1 MPRYLWRRKGGAAG
15 TRRMTQ
21 TVSEG
26 GLREGC
32 SCWGV
37 KFSPSSEARRCMGLC
52 HCQRAVRSGDRSST
66 SCKSNGALST
76 SAAPTRPAC
85 QLLPQLP
92 LSSSSTML
100 IQNSMRLVRGALMVR
115 LPAQL
120 PCPALCPMAYLYPEE
135 RWVVCLE
142 VDCPEILLHQG
153 PGINPPPSL
162 RPNCQ

>member
-66 SCKSNGALST
+66 SCKSNGALKPSLNQRRPNPSSVST
-76 SAAPTRPAC
+76 PSSAAPLILINNAHPKFDASC
-85 QLLPQLP
+85 QRCSDGASSRSIALPCFVSHG
-92 LSSSSTML
+92 LSLS
-100 IQNSMRLVRGALMVR
+100 RGALGR
-115 LPAQL
+115 LPRSGL
-120 PCPALCPMAYLYPEE
+120 
-135 RWVVCLE
+135 
-142 VDCPEILLHQG
+142 
-153 PGINPPPSL
+153 S
-162 RPNCQ
+162 

>member
-1 MPRYLWRRKGGAAG
+1 
-15 TRRMTQ
+15 
-21 TVSEG
+21 
-26 GLREGC
+26 
-32 SCWGV
+32 
-37 KFSPSSEARRCMGLC
+37 
-52 HCQRAVRSGDRSST
+52 
-66 SCKSNGALST
+66 
-76 SAAPTRPAC
+76 
-85 QLLPQLP
+85 
-92 LSSSSTML
+92 ML